1 MKALAYTCFTFAG
14 VFLASV
20 IWGIVA
26 TGEFENRTGSV
37 LLVLVPL
44 AFGTGFMALAPRFAS
59 RFDTPVRVT
68 AFTLGVIALLIGLA
82 WIPYEETYG
91 VGTNY
96 MITEVGDTG
105 SVYVIE
111 EQTGRETLVFEGT
124 VDEARRYVDEQGFE
138 TTDFTGP
145 YVTIAAGALVTL
157 AAMTLGWR
165 RVGES
170 EETTE
175 RV

>member
-14 VFLASV
+14 VFLALI

-26 TGEFENRTGSV
+26 AGEFENGTGSV

-59 RFDTPVRVT
+59 RFDTPMRVT

-138 TTDFTGP
+138 TANFTGP
-145 YVTIAAGALVTL
+145 YVTIFLGAVVTL
-157 AAMTLGWR
+157 AAASLGWR
-165 RVGES
+165 RIEDRPVGS
-170 EETTE
+170 K
-175 RV
+175 

>member
-1 MKALAYTCFTFAG
+1 MKALAYTCFVFAG
-14 VFLASV
+14 LFLALI

-26 TGEFENRTGSV
+26 TGEFENGMGSV

-44 AFGTGFMALAPRFAS
+44 AFGAGFLALAPRFTS
-59 RFDTPVRVT
+59 RFGTPVRVT

-105 SVYVIE
+105 SVYVVE

-138 TTDFTGP
+138 TANFTGP
-145 YVTIAAGALVTL
+145 YVTIFLGAVVTL
-157 AAMTLGWR
+157 AAASLGWR
-165 RVGES
+165 RIEDRPVGS
-170 EETTE
+170 K
-175 RV
+175 

>member
-1 MKALAYTCFTFAG
+1 
-14 VFLASV
+14 
-20 IWGIVA
+20 
-26 TGEFENRTGSV
+26 
-37 LLVLVPL
+37 
-44 AFGTGFMALAPRFAS
+44 
-59 RFDTPVRVT
+59 
-68 AFTLGVIALLIGLA
+68 
-82 WIPYEETYG
+82 
-91 VGTNY
+91 

-138 TTDFTGP
+138 TADFTGP